1 MTATKNIYRFFSIS
15 TFGPISIKNLKC
27 LLINFW
33 FYCRLNGIFSCEN
46 NVAYTKYIITT
57 PAFDVVHSVCLVF
70 APLVSLAYQPVE
82 SL

>member
-1 MTATKNIYRFFSIS
+1 MTATKKNYRFFSIS

-33 FYCRLNGIFSCEN
+33 FYYRLNGIVSCEN
-46 NVAYTKYIITT
+46 NVAYTNYIITT
-57 PAFDVVHSVCLVF
+57 SACGVVHSVCLVF
-70 APLVSLAYQPVE
+70 SPLVSLAYQSVE